1 MLLTLKSREEADVLD
16 QTAYLSHTGKY
27 TVFAFG
33 QNRIRFRTS
42 DKLVRYERVKAWE
55 NGSIVVDTTYSTL
68 GTVEEYIDLIPILED
83 LLIEP
88 EKFLAPIKGVTIQ
101 YDKPS

>member
-1 MLLTLKSREEADVLD
+1 MD

-88 EKFLAPIKGVTIQ
+88 KKFLAPIKGVAIQ
-101 YDKPS
+101 YDKFS

>member
-1 MLLTLKSREEADVLD
+1 MD